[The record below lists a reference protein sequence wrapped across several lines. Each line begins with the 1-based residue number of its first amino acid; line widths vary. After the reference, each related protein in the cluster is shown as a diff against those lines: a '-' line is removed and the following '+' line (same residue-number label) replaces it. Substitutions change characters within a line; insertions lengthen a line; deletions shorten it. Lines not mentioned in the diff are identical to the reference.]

1 MTSCAE
7 AAGGL
12 VTAWGPWLLMG
23 LLSIPLA
30 LGLVGLLAVVVADI
44 LSAVGEYRRERW
56 WSCNERRTSLRWWD
70 RRR

>member
-12 VTAWGPWLLMG
+12 VTQWF
-23 LLSIPLA
+23 PLV
-30 LGLVGLLAVVVADI
+30 LVGLVGLFVLVVMAWTLLSVMADVWS
-44 LSAVGEYRRERW
+44 LLLEWQRTHW
-56 WSCNERRTSLRWWD
+56 WRAHERRTSLRWWD